1 MMRLKILF
9 CLMLL
14 MLFAC
19 TEDSVETVY
28 AELSINPVEALTTI
42 CFESWEAQ
50 HWIMGESTL
59 SAQQNENFRTGVHKV
74 CQARAELYAEGYEIY
89 PLITDNSQ
97 REIYALVFSAD
108 VESIKAHLK
117 EHLPKLRVI

>member
-1 MMRLKILF
+1 MCRKILF
-9 CLMLL
+9 SLMALMLS
-14 MLFAC
+14 AC
-19 TEDSVETVY
+19 ADDKIETVP
-28 AELSINPVEALTTI
+28 ADADIDPVEALTKV

-59 SAQQNENFRTGVHKV
+59 PAQQNENFRTGVHKV

>member
-1 MMRLKILF
+1 MMRRKILF
-9 CLMLL
+9 SLMALMLS
-14 MLFAC
+14 AC
-19 TEDSVETVY
+19 AEDSVETNST
-28 AELSINPVEALTTI
+28 ELAIDPVEALTTI

-50 HWIMGESTL
+50 HWVMGESTL
-59 SAQQNENFRTGVHKV
+59 PAQQNENFRTGVHKV

-89 PLITDNSQ
+89 PLIADNSQ

>member
-1 MMRLKILF
+1 MCRKILF
-9 CLMLL
+9 SLMALMLS
-14 MLFAC
+14 AC
-19 TEDSVETVY
+19 ADDKTETVS
-28 AELSINPVEALTTI
+28 ADTDIDPVEALTKI
-42 CFESWEAQ
+42 CFESWESQ

-59 SAQQNENFRTGVHKV
+59 PAQQNENFRTGVHKV

>member
-1 MMRLKILF
+1 MNRKIL
-9 CLMLL
+9 LSIMALIL
-14 MLFAC
+14 TAC
-19 TEDSVETVY
+19 ADDSVETVS
-28 AELSINPVEALTTI
+28 AEPDIDPVEALTKI

-50 HWIMGESTL
+50 HWIMGESTIP
-59 SAQQNENFRTGVHKV
+59 AQQNENFRIGVQKV

-108 VESIKAHLK
+108 VESIKSHLK
-117 EHLPKLRVI
+117 EYLPKLRVI

>member
-1 MMRLKILF
+1 MCRKILF
-9 CLMLL
+9 SLMALMLS
-14 MLFAC
+14 AC
-19 TEDSVETVY
+19 TDDKTETVS
-28 AELSINPVEALTTI
+28 ADTEIDPVEALTKV
-42 CFESWEAQ
+42 CFESWESQ

-59 SAQQNENFRTGVHKV
+59 PAQQNENFRTGVHKV

-89 PLITDNSQ
+89 PLIMDNSQ

-108 VESIKAHLK
+108 VESIKSHLK